1 LSINLDTLKLMELS
15 PDNMILV
22 DVKGVADQTRA
33 LANSAC
39 CTSSAG
45 VPAAVGAVV
54 FASFPAEELAAAGFP
69 AGPDNNFIVEAS
81 SGAG

>member
-1 LSINLDTLKLMELS
+1 MNLETLKLMELS
-15 PDNMILV
+15 PDNMMSV
-22 DVKGVADQTRA
+22 DVMGVTDHTRA

-45 VPAAVGAVV
+45 VPAAIGAEVFVG
-54 FASFPAEELAAAGFP
+54 FPAEELAAAGFP
-69 AGPDNNFIVEAS
+69 AGPDNNFMADAS